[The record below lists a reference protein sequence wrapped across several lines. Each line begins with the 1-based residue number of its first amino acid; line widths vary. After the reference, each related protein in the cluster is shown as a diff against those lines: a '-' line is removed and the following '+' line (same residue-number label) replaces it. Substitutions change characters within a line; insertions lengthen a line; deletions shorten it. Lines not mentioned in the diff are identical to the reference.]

1 MELIWEKNNSRKK
14 NLEVVTQCSWRLHH
28 VFQAIVKILKA
39 DLDMD

>member
-14 NLEVVTQCSWRLHH
+14 NLEVATQCSRRLRH
-28 VFQAIVKILKA
+28 VFQATVEILKA